1 MRSGKAK
8 MRLSP
13 SPGAARGFNALGM
26 QEQGDRIVV
35 ADRLKSIAP
44 FRVME
49 LMKRAAQL
57 EAQGCRVV
65 HFEVGEPDFNTAEP
79 IVEAGRRALLEGHT
93 KYTHALGTEALREAV
108 SRDYRE
114 RLGVAVP
121 AERIVV
127 TAGASGGL
135 LLLSALLLNPG
146 DGLLVTDPGYPCNA
160 AFARIVGGA
169 AQPVALRAAAG
180 YLPQVDDIAAAWRP
194 NTAGLLL
201 ASPANPTGAVMDRA
215 RLAEVAGFVHRAG
228 GFLILDEIYQGLTY
242 GPPPTADTGLRGND
256 GLMALNSFS
265 KYFGM
270 TGWRLGWVVVPEAL
284 VAPIERL
291 AQNLFISPSS
301 VAQQAALAAFSP
313 EAMAIHEARRR
324 HFDARRRQLLGGLEA
339 LGLRAAAAAEGAFYL
354 YMDVSSSGLD
364 SQEFCWRL
372 INEFQVAATPGI
384 DFGER
389 EAHRFVRFAYTTDDE
404 SIGLGLERIGK
415 ALEAWGGL
423 GGEA

>member
-1 MRSGKAK
+1 MA
-8 MRLSP
+8 
-13 SPGAARGFNALGM
+13 NM
-26 QEQGDRIVV
+26 QRQSQNSRFRKRHEAVESKVLV

-57 EAQGCRVV
+57 EAQGHRVV

-79 IVEAGRRALLEGHT
+79 IVEAGRKALLDGHT
-93 KYTHALGTEALREAV
+93 KYTHALGTEALREAL

-114 RLGVAVP
+114 RLDVAVP
-121 AERIVV
+121 AERILV

-135 LLLSALLLNPG
+135 LLLNALLIDPG

-160 AFARIVGGA
+160 AFPRIVGGA
-169 AQPVALRAAAG
+169 AQPVALRAEAG
-180 YLPQVDDIAAAWRP
+180 YLPEVDDLARAWRP

-201 ASPANPTGAVMDRA
+201 ASPANPTGAVLTQEQ
-215 RLAEVAGFVHRAG
+215 LAQVADFVRGAG
-228 GFLILDEIYQGLTY
+228 GFFILDEIYQGLTY
-242 GPPPTADTGLRGND
+242 GPPPTADTGLRVDD
-256 GLMALNSFS
+256 GLIALNSFS

-284 VAPIERL
+284 MAPIERL

-313 EAMAIHEARRR
+313 EAMAIHEARRQQ
-324 HFDARRRQLLGGLEA
+324 FDARRRYLLAGLES
-339 LGLRAAAAAEGAFYL
+339 LGFQTAAPPAGAFYL

-364 SQEFCWRL
+364 SYDFCWRL

-389 EAHRFVRFAYTTDDE
+389 DAHRFVRFAYTTDDE

-415 ALEAWGGL
+415 ALEAWGG
-423 GGEA
+423 GGA

>member
-1 MRSGKAK
+1 
-8 MRLSP
+8 
-13 SPGAARGFNALGM
+13 M
-26 QEQGDRIVV
+26 QRQSQNSRFRKRHEAVESKVLV

-57 EAQGCRVV
+57 EAQGHRVV

-79 IVEAGRRALLEGHT
+79 IVEAGRKALLDGHT
-93 KYTHALGTEALREAV
+93 KYTHALGTEALREALAQ
-108 SRDYRE
+108 DYRQ

-121 AERIVV
+121 AERILV

-135 LLLSALLLNPG
+135 LLLNALLINPG

-160 AFARIVGGA
+160 AFPRIVGGA
-169 AQPVALRAAAG
+169 AQPVALRAEAG
-180 YLPQVDDIAAAWRP
+180 YLPEVDDLARAWRP

-201 ASPANPTGAVMDRA
+201 ASPANPTGAVLTQE
-215 RLAEVAGFVHRAG
+215 RLAQVADFVRGAG
-228 GFLILDEIYQGLTY
+228 GFFVLDEIYQGLTY
-242 GPPPTADTGLRGND
+242 GPPPTADTGLRVDD
-256 GLMALNSFS
+256 GLIALNSFS

-284 VAPIERL
+284 MAPIERL

-313 EAMAIHEARRR
+313 EAMAIHEARRQQ
-324 HFDARRRQLLGGLEA
+324 FDARRRHLLAGLER
-339 LGLRAAAAAEGAFYL
+339 LGFQTAAPPAGAFYL

-364 SQEFCWRL
+364 SYDFCWRL
-372 INEFQVAATPGI
+372 INEFQVATTPGI

-389 EAHRFVRFAYTTDDE
+389 DAHRFVRFAYTTDDE

-415 ALEAWGGL
+415 ALEAWDGG
-423 GGEA
+423 GA

>member
-1 MRSGKAK
+1 MVAE
-8 MRLSP
+8 RLS
-13 SPGAARGFNALGM
+13 A
-26 QEQGDRIVV
+26 
-35 ADRLKSIAP
+35 IAP

-57 EAQGCRVV
+57 EAAGHRVV

-79 IVEAGRRALLEGHT
+79 IVEAGRKALLDGHT
-93 KYTHALGTEALREAV
+93 KYTHALGTEALRAALAE
-108 SRDYRE
+108 DYRQ

-121 AERIVV
+121 ADRILV

-135 LLLSALLLNPG
+135 LLLSALLINPG

-160 AFARIVGGA
+160 AFPRIVGGA
-169 AQPVALRAAAG
+169 AQPAPLRAEEG
-180 YLPQVDDIAAAWRP
+180 YLPRVEDLARAWRP

-201 ASPANPTGAVMDRA
+201 ASPANPTGAVMDGP
-215 RLAEVAGFVHRAG
+215 RLAQVADFVREAG
-228 GFLILDEIYQGLTY
+228 GFFILDEIYQGLTY
-242 GPPPTADTGLRGND
+242 GAPPTADTGLRVDD
-256 GLMALNSFS
+256 GLIALNSFS

-270 TGWRLGWVVVPEAL
+270 TGWRLGWVVVPEPL
-284 VAPIERL
+284 MAPIERL

-301 VAQQAALAAFSP
+301 IAQQAALAAFSP
-313 EAMAIHEARRR
+313 EAMAIHEVRRR
-324 HFDARRRQLLGGLEA
+324 HFDARRQQLLAGLEA
-339 LGLRAAAAAEGAFYL
+339 LGFRAAAAPAGAFYL

-364 SQEFCWRL
+364 SYDFCWRL

-415 ALEAWGGL
+415 ALEAWDGGSE
-423 GGEA
+423 GA